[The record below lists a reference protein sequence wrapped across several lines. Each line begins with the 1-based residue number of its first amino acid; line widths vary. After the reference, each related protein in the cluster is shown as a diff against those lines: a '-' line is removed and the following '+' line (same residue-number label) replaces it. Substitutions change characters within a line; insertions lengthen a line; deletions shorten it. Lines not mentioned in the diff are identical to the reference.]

1 MPKALDFSGFCKAVK
16 AISRAYLGS
25 QNLGGVKV
33 GEISDCEFEFL
44 LMMDGK
50 WVNVIEMLT
59 KHLGK
64 KQKTYYT
71 ASRDDAHLHLF
82 WAMVEDLHYE
92 ELVNFLAVSDYCKR
106 FAMIRVDLHK
116 AMQATGRPN

>member
-1 MPKALDFSGFCKAVK
+1 MRKAFDFIGFCKAVK
-16 AISRAYLGS
+16 QISRAYLGD
-25 QNLGGVKV
+25 QNWGGVKV
-33 GEISDCEFEFL
+33 GGISDCEFEFL

-59 KHLGK
+59 KHLGET
-64 KQKTYYT
+64 QKTYYT
-71 ASRDDAHLHLF
+71 ASSDKAHLHLF

-92 ELVNFLAVSDYCKR
+92 ELVIFLAVSGYCKR
-106 FAMIRVDLHK
+106 FAMIRDDIHK